1 MIPTLQIV
9 ISKLLSLLF
18 LIQGKTSVLYNC
30 SSLAIQQSQNYLVWK
45 THYCYCYLFWRYSAA
60 GQSSFS
66 SESLLFCLLL
76 LSSQAELF
84 PQEESSHIV
93 DTSPDSR
100 PSHPSLSAGSSCR
113 GSGPWSGW
121 NNSSI
126 IWSDLLT
133 CRKISRSTIFVQ
145 WPGQEFQ
152 NYCLSFIY
160 FKNPEYCF
168 QRSQRSYFVI
178 SKLILW

>member
-30 SSLAIQQSQNYLVWK
+30 SSLAIQQGQNYLVWK
-45 THYCYCYLFWRYSAA
+45 THYYYCYLFWRYSSA

-113 GSGPWSGW
+113 GSGPWTGW
-121 NNSSI
+121 NYSSI
-126 IWSDLLT
+126 IWSDLLA
-133 CRKISRSTIFVQ
+133 CRKISRSTILYSALDENFKIIV
-145 WPGQEFQ
+145 
-152 NYCLSFIY
+152 CLSH
-160 FKNPEYCF
+160 
-168 QRSQRSYFVI
+168 I
-178 SKLILW
+178 SRTQNTLSRGHKGAILLYLN